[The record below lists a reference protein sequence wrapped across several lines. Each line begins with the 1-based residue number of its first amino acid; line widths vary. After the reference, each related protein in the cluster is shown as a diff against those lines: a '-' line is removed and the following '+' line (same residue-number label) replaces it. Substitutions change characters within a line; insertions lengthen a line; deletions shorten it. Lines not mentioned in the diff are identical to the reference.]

1 MNVLIN
7 QFYVYLFMFIRIEC
21 GLDIFNLTRE
31 WIACESYGNKAYLST
46 LFKVSNRQGLLLVSN
61 VTTNVMNR
69 LFKLV
74 QDYKPGKNGHLS
86 NQSTTFSIRFSTWS
100 IPDMAIPSLPWLIF
114 IRLIA
119 YCFYPSGPAVC
130 MPQRDNY

>member
-1 MNVLIN
+1 
-7 QFYVYLFMFIRIEC
+7 MFIRIEC

-61 VTTNVMNR
+61 VTTNVKNR

-74 QDYKPGKNGHLS
+74 QDYKPGKTGTYQISQQHSQFDFRPGAFQTWQFLHYLGSYLS
-86 NQSTTFSIRFSTWS
+86 
-100 IPDMAIPSLPWLIF
+100 
-114 IRLIA
+114 
-119 YCFYPSGPAVC
+119 G
-130 MPQRDNY
+130 